1 MPLISGG
8 KKDSF
13 NPIFEIICG
22 IPLQK
27 FLHKIEICG
36 QQFEPKTKHDFCQ

>member
-1 MPLISGG
+1 MSLISGG

-27 FLHKIEICG
+27 FLHKIEICD